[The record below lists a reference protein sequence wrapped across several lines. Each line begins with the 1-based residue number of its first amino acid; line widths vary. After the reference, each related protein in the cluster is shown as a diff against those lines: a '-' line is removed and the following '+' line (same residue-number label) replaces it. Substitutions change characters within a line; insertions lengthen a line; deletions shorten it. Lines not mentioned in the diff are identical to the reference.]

1 MNASV
6 ARASVARAARAL
18 LPTRPALRLRRTA
31 AAVLC
36 ALLAAGCAGKQGAPE
51 APGPERIPDLRAEV
65 EENPDAVQPRVRL
78 GAALRAADSLQSA
91 RRVLEEARRL
101 DPRAPA
107 AALFLGLTYEDLE
120 SFEEA
125 RQVYEDYLEV
135 SEADELRG
143 RIEQRLAYLD
153 RRAVQASVR
162 EAVSREGELADRP
175 PEEGTVA
182 VLPFLYQGASEDLRP
197 LSRALSAFLVTDL
210 AQTDRVRVLERMR
223 VQLLMDELEL
233 AETRYV
239 DPSTAARSGR
249 LLGAAHMV
257 AGRLGGDRDRL
268 SVEASLVNVPEGA
281 EGTRQVMSDQQSAE
295 QIFEME
301 DRIALSVYDALGIEL
316 TPAQRQ
322 RVTDD
327 PTDSFDALLA
337 YGRGLSAADSA
348 NFGQAAEHFQQALE
362 LDPDFEAA
370 QQEAETASD
379 LSAASEVDTDELAQA
394 AAGEGEEPEIE
405 TADAQT
411 ILETSV
417 TTLPGPADRDPV
429 VETLGVEGASPTV
442 LIRILIP
449 TPGGGQ

>member
-1 MNASV
+1 MNAS
-6 ARASVARAARAL
+6 AARAARAL
-18 LPTRPALRLRRTA
+18 LPTSDLRLRRTA
-31 AAVLC
+31 VAAALC
-36 ALLAAGCAGKQGAPE
+36 ALLAAGCAGKQAAPQ
-51 APGPERIPDLRAEV
+51 APGPERIPELRAEL
-65 EENPDAVQPRVRL
+65 EENPDAVQTRVRL

-107 AALFLGLTYEDLE
+107 AALFLGLTHEDLE
-120 SFEEA
+120 AFGEA
-125 RQVYEDYLEV
+125 RGVYEDYLEL
-135 SEADELRG
+135 SDTDELRE

-153 RRAVQASVR
+153 RRALEASVQ
-162 EAVSREGELADRP
+162 EAVRREGELADRP

-182 VLPFLYQGASEDLRP
+182 VLPFLFQGEASDLKP

-223 VQLLMDELEL
+223 VQLLMDELKL

-268 SVEASLVNVPEGA
+268 SVEASLVNVTEGA
-281 EGTRQVMSDQQSAE
+281 DGTRQVMSDRQSAE
-295 QIFEME
+295 EIFEME

-337 YGRGLSAADSA
+337 YGRGLAAADSA
-348 NFGQAAEHFQQALE
+348 KFGQAAEHFQQALE

-370 QQEAETASD
+370 QQEAQTASD
-379 LSAASEVDTDELAQA
+379 LSSASEVDTDELARA
-394 AAGEGEEPEIE
+394 VAGDGERPEVG
-405 TADAQT
+405 TTDAQT

-429 VETLGVEGASPTV
+429 VETLGVEGADPTV